1 MQQDVPV
8 TASIN
13 KLVSLVIKVIST
25 VNVFITSDKF
35 IRLLLSTSVG
45 VVADIR
51 KTLQQLLYAEVTT
64 EGTQTVSIS
73 KIVTASVD
81 TLASVV
87 KDISKTIR
95 ANSVVSAILRAFQ
108 GLPFFESVINI
119 ATKPKLVINIGIK
132 EINLQYEI
140 SLTVKPKLGIE
151 IRKL

>member
-1 MQQDVPV
+1 
-8 TASIN
+8 
-13 KLVSLVIKVIST
+13 
-25 VNVFITSDKF
+25 
-35 IRLLLSTSVG
+35 VG